1 MYGSHLFVL
10 HRSQLFPD
18 EDLSVSGSQFL
29 PVLLPGVSPVSA
41 VAGLSSGAGRR
52 GAYTGKKWQQ
62 PACMVV
68 LLLAFIPFLTG
79 HIQKKVLFLYT
90 EDAEKKETAC
100 RYGAEYPLIVVY
112 TKEAPYRSWYM
123 ANQVWPFQ
131 YVIYSDYEHMLE
143 LPEDPLLTS
152 AEGFLVYMDAPTE
165 TLDSLVAVN
174 PQVSGYTLLRKDP
187 YFYVYL
193 VE

>member
-1 MYGSHLFVL
+1 
-10 HRSQLFPD
+10 
-18 EDLSVSGSQFL
+18 
-29 PVLLPGVSPVSA
+29 
-41 VAGLSSGAGRR
+41 
-52 GAYTGKKWQQ
+52 
-62 PACMVV
+62 MVV
-68 LLLAFIPFLTG
+68 LLLAFFPFLAG
-79 HIQKKVLFLYT
+79 HMRQKVLFLYT

-112 TKEAPYRSWYM
+112 AKEMLHRSWYM

-152 AEGFLVYMDAPTE
+152 AEGFLVYMDAPAE

-174 PQVSGYTLLRKDP
+174 PHVSGYTLLRKDD